1 MFSTD
6 TNVKFR
12 INRFS
17 EFDSHLHK
25 FTNTCL
31 VKFSKWIV
39 LEDLSVTLD
48 MADEINE
55 PATGRLIEY
64 TVLRLSVS

>member
-39 LEDLSVTLD
+39 LEDLSV
-48 MADEINE
+48 I
-55 PATGRLIEY
+55 
-64 TVLRLSVS
+64 VSVKELTSIIT